1 MIILRAIWLI
11 FAGIILFSC
20 KEKEKADLIV
30 YNGILYTAD
39 SALHEATAFAIKDGK
54 FLAVGSDS
62 AVLAYKGPQTEL
74 KDARQRFI
82 MPGLNEGHAHLL
94 SLGNTLMT
102 LDLLDVSSW
111 PDLLRQVKNIA
122 DSLPPGSWIEGR
134 GWHQDKWKS
143 DRLNTF
149 NGYPY
154 HHELSAVTPDH
165 PVILTHA
172 SGHAL
177 LANQRAMDLAGIT
190 RESMSPAG
198 GRIVRDA
205 AGNLLGIFEENAM
218 DIIQQAYKSALDAM
232 PDSTKLEREAQKL
245 ELACQK
251 ALDYGITS
259 LQDAGSSLEQIRWLH
274 KMSEQGKIPIRL
286 NVMLYEDIDKVF
298 GKLDSLPIKSH
309 DPERFRAASVK
320 AYMDGALGSYG
331 AWLFED
337 YHDNPGV
344 KGQTLIPLESMDSL
358 AASALKK
365 GLQLCVHAIGDRA
378 NHEVLNIF
386 KKRGVTPHNRWRI
399 EHAQHVDPRDIS
411 VFRDLGVIASMQAIH
426 CTSDAPFVERRLG
439 MERASSGA
447 YVWRSMVSSG
457 VHFANG
463 TDAPVE
469 RINPFDCIYATVT
482 RKRPESDFEFYPDQ
496 KLTRNEALL
505 SYTLWNAYASFEDH
519 MKGSI
524 SPGKLADFVIL
535 NQNLMKCRDEDIL
548 NAKAEE
554 VYIGGKKIR

>member
-1 MIILRAIWLI
+1 MNIIRACWII
-11 FAGIILFSC
+11 FAAIILFSC

-30 YNGILYTAD
+30 YNAVLYTAD
-39 SALHEATAFAIKDGK
+39 SSFKEVSAFAIRNGR

-62 AVLAYKGPQTEL
+62 SILEYKGPQTEI
-74 KDARQRFI
+74 KDANGRFV

-102 LDLLDVSSW
+102 LDLLDVPSW
-111 PDLLRQVKNIA
+111 PELLRQVKTLA
-122 DSLPPGSWIEGR
+122 DSLPKGSWIEGR

-143 DRLNTF
+143 DRLATF

-154 HHELSAVTPDH
+154 HNELSALTPDH

-177 LANQRAMDLAGIT
+177 LANQKAMDLAGIT
-190 RESMSPAG
+190 HESAAPAG
-198 GRIVRDA
+198 GRIVRDGS
-205 AGNLLGIFEENAM
+205 GNLLGIFEENAM
-218 DIIQQAYKSALDAM
+218 DIISQTHKTALDAL
-232 PDSTKLEREAQKL
+232 PDSTRLKINTRKL

-259 LQDAGSSLEQIRWLH
+259 LQDAGSSLKEINWLH
-274 KMSEQGKIPIRL
+274 QMSQEGKIPIRL
-286 NVMLYEDIDKVF
+286 NVMLYEDIKN
-298 GKLDSLPIKSH
+298 GMAKMDSLPLKSY
-309 DPERFRAASVK
+309 DPLKFRAASVK

-337 YHDNPGV
+337 YQDNPGV
-344 KGQTLIPLESMDSL
+344 KGQTLIPLEAMDSL
-358 AASALKK
+358 ATRALAN

-378 NHEVLNIF
+378 NHEVLQIF
-386 KKRGVTPHNRWRI
+386 NKKGVSPKNRWRI
-399 EHAQHVDPRDIS
+399 EHAQHVDPRDIPS
-411 VFRDLGVIASMQAIH
+411 FRDMGVIASMQAIH

-439 MERASSGA
+439 KERASSGA
-447 YVWRSMVSSG
+447 YVWKSMVQAG

-482 RKRPESDFEFYPDQ
+482 RKRPDNNFEFYPEQ
-496 KLTRNEALL
+496 KLSRDEALL
-505 SYTLWNAYASFEDH
+505 SYTLWNAYASFEEQE
-519 MKGSI
+519 KGSI
-524 SPGKLADFVIL
+524 TPGKLADFVIL
-535 NQNLMKCRDEDIL
+535 NQNLLHCSDEDIL
-548 NAKAEE
+548 KTKAEE
-554 VYIGGKKIR
+554 VYIGGNKVR